1 MRNTTTGNEGILTNH
16 AAMPVQSFPVEI
28 SLMIIYD
35 IFNSQK
41 LICHT
46 FQHSDRLL
54 HQAVR
59 TQRLAWFR
67 TLACVCKAWAD
78 PARTAFW
85 TEVTLFT
92 AQEIIAL
99 ARDIKSHSAK
109 PACIRRLSF
118 RLPSQ
123 PHHHPLP
130 PDYDIMKEEAQR
142 SLLVILRQL
151 PAHLDFFSVNCDQ
164 RDYVSEDILYDSLK
178 AACTDGNIPEI
189 DITRLDIDSP
199 PGIQRYDIFRYF
211 TFPRNIVHLVLLVDC
226 SDFRECTNPIPP
238 MQLESLVLHV
248 DIAGGTW
255 HRGMAIAAGCMA
267 RMLQPACT
275 MLQLLTLNL
284 RGYDDTLTNI
294 LITAINEFLSL
305 GSPSMTVLNLCAK
318 PVIGF
323 IAIAQELADGDA
335 FPPCPALRHLHLD
348 QFDVSPNIFR
358 QMCCSVLRQLEVTV
372 TEIDATP
379 TRDGVG
385 TMWEIMNS
393 LELKELHNLEDLII
407 HFGKGET
414 LESDEFM
421 SRGPSTA
428 RTEQVW
434 EPLKR
439 ACAVRNI
446 NCIIYHPD

>member
-1 MRNTTTGNEGILTNH
+1 
-16 AAMPVQSFPVEI
+16 MPVQSFPVEI
-28 SLMIIYD
+28 YLMIIYD

-54 HQAVR
+54 HQLQAVR
-59 TQRLAWFR
+59 TQRLAWFH

-92 AQEIIAL
+92 AQEIIAF
-99 ARDIKSHSAK
+99 AREIRSNSAK

-130 PDYDIMKEEAQR
+130 PDYDIMKEQAQR
-142 SLLVILRQL
+142 SLLVILRRL
-151 PAHLDFFSVNCDQ
+151 PAHLDLFSVNCDE
-164 RDYVSEDILYDSLK
+164 RHYVSEDILYDSLK
-178 AACTDGNIPEI
+178 VACMDGNIPEI

-211 TFPRNIVHLVLLVDC
+211 TFARNIVHLVLLVSC
-226 SDFRECTNPIPP
+226 SDFQECTNPIPP

-248 DIAGGTW
+248 DFAGGTGY
-255 HRGMAIAAGCMA
+255 RLMTIAAGCMA

-275 MLQLLTLNL
+275 MLQFLTLNL
-284 RGYDDTLTNI
+284 RGYDDTSTNI

-305 GSPSMTVLNLCAK
+305 GSPSMSVLDLCAI
-318 PVIGF
+318 PVYGF
-323 IAIAQELADGDA
+323 MAVAQELAGGGA
-335 FPPCPALRHLHLD
+335 FPPCPALRRLHLD

-358 QMCCSVLRQLEVTV
+358 RMCCSALRQLEVTV

-385 TMWEIMNS
+385 TMWKIMNS
-393 LELKELHNLEDLII
+393 LELKELNNLEDLII

-414 LESDEFM
+414 LESDKFM
-421 SRGPSTA
+421 SRGPLTG
-428 RTEQVW
+428 TERVW
-434 EPLKR
+434 EPLRR

-446 NCIIYHPD
+446 NYIIYHPD